1 MSSFIIFVC
10 TGLLVYWVTRTAL
23 LLRGSE
29 EEINGTLESDL
40 WWGRRVLLGL
50 RSLFVPPTQFAG

>member
-29 EEINGTLESDL
+29 EEINGTLKSDL